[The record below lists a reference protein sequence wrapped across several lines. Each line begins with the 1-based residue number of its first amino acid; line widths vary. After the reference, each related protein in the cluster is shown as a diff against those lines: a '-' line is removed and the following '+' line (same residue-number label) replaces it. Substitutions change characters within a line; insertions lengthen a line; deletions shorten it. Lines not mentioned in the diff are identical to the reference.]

1 MIVTRLNG
9 GLGNQ
14 LFQYSFG
21 RYLATKHQT
30 ELLLDARD
38 YQNKPQHGLLLQH
51 FDIEARFTSNDT
63 LDKLPNTARS
73 QSWRRMLWNISPSR
87 LQWVREKPYGFKP
100 EWKLIGSHAYLDG
113 YWQSEQFFAEI
124 TPELRKQLKLK
135 TSLSST
141 SQEIAA
147 AMSGCRSVAIHIRR
161 GDYITDASAAQIYHH
176 LPLTYYQRC
185 VEDWA
190 SDHSGV
196 RVFVFSNDI
205 PWCRKNLRLRFPITW
220 IDHTKADT
228 AYEDLYLMQQAECC
242 ITANST
248 LSWWGAWL
256 GKRPGQIVY
265 TPAQW
270 FHPGTLN
277 DQALACDGWVQMPHQ
292 TIDEA
297 WTSQTS
303 NAA

>member
-14 LFQYSFG
+14 LFQYAFG

-30 ELLLDARD
+30 ELFLDARD
-38 YQNKPQHGLLLQH
+38 YQKKPQHGLLLQH
-51 FDIEARFTSNDT
+51 FNIDARFASNDI
-63 LDKLPNTARS
+63 LGKLPNVACS
-73 QSWRRMLWNISPSR
+73 QTWRRMLWNISLSNPR
-87 LQWVREKPYGFKP
+87 WVREKPYGFKP
-100 EWKLIGSHAYLDG
+100 EWKQIGSHAYLDG
-113 YWQSEQFFAEI
+113 YWQSERFFSEI
-124 TPELRKQLKLK
+124 TPELRNQLKLK
-135 TSLSST
+135 TELSAT
-141 SQEIAA
+141 SQEIVG
-147 AMSGCRSVAIHIRR
+147 AMSNCRSVAIHIRR
-161 GDYITDASAAQIYHH
+161 GDYITDASAAQIYLQ
-176 LPLTYYQRC
+176 LPLAYYQRC

-190 SDHSGV
+190 CDHSGV
-196 RVFVFSNDI
+196 KIFVFSNDI

-220 IDHTKADT
+220 IDHTNADT

-256 GKRPGQIVY
+256 GRRSGQTVY

-277 DQALACDGWVQMPHQ
+277 DQALACDSWVQMP
-292 TIDEA
+292 
-297 WTSQTS
+297 SQNINNTWAPPNS